1 MLEKIIARDP
11 GFISAVYRL
20 ASQYQRTKQRDKASA
35 LFARFKQLK
44 EAELTGGTFAVLKVY
59 GTVGKYYLALG
70 ADNLPL
76 SPVKTAPSVRIL
88 FSPEIRPI
96 DAEASEWKYPGGSV
110 TLPGL
115 AAGDVDGDGDID
127 LCIAGLNPDGSTS
140 LWLNDGA
147 GGFLR
152 DATLAQRGISPCFGD
167 VDNDGNLDLWLGCA
181 GPDLYFEN
189 DGKGNFAKNEAI
201 SVGGGQLIT
210 ACARLLESV

>member
-1 MLEKIIARDP
+1 MLEKMIARDP

-20 ASQYQRTKQRDKASA
+20 ASQYQRMKQRDKASA
-35 LFARFKQLK
+35 LFTRFKQLK

-76 SPVKTAPSVRIL
+76 SPVKAEHSVRII
-88 FSPEIRPI
+88 FSPETKPI
-96 DAEASEWKYPGGSV
+96 DARTSAWDCPGGNV

-127 LCIAGLNPDGSTS
+127 LCIAGLDPDGSTS

-147 GGFLR
+147 GVFV
-152 DATLAQRGISPCFGD
+152 RGRQ
-167 VDNDGNLDLWLGCA
+167 
-181 GPDLYFEN
+181 PD
-189 DGKGNFAKNEAI
+189 
-201 SVGGGQLIT
+201 T
-210 ACARLLESV
+210 